1 MPLVITEQHGPV
13 RHVVLN
19 RPDKRNALN
28 GDLIAELGDA
38 LRAAAADTAS
48 HCVVIRGAGLMF
60 SAGMDLEEL
69 GNLAENP
76 GNLRAFRKVILD
88 AWNLCEEMAK
98 PTICV
103 IHGACIGGAM
113 ELALAC
119 DLRVMAKD
127 AVIGMP
133 ETRIGLIPDV
143 GGSSRLPQVV
153 GLGRAKEL
161 VMTGKMIGGDEAE
174 RIGLVNRTATI
185 DKLGPETQQLID
197 ELLAC
202 APVAVGLAKRVMDA
216 SARPALAA
224 TLELEVAMQELC
236 ARSEDYREGAK
247 AFQEKR
253 QPEFSGR

>member
-19 RPDKRNALN
+19 RSEKRNAFN
-28 GDLIAELGDA
+28 GELIAAVGDA
-38 LRAAAADTAS
+38 LSAAAADTAS
-48 HCVVIRGAGLMF
+48 HCVVIRGAGPMF
-60 SAGMDLEEL
+60 SSGMDLAAL
-69 GNLAENP
+69 GELAENP
-76 GNLRAFRKVILD
+76 ENLRTFRKAILD
-88 AWNLCEEMAK
+88 AWNVAEEMAK

-153 GLGRAKEL
+153 GLGRAKEM
-161 VMTGKMIGGDEAE
+161 VMTGKMINGDEAE
-174 RIGLVNRTATI
+174 RIGLVNRVATI
-185 DKLGPETQQLID
+185 EKLGPETQKLID

-202 APVAVGLAKRVMDA
+202 APLAVGLATRVMDA

-224 TLELEVAMQELC
+224 TLELELVSQERCVAS
-236 ARSEDYREGAK
+236 ADFAEGISA
-247 AFQEKR
+247 AAEKR
-253 QPEFSGR
+253 APRFAP

>member
-19 RPDKRNALN
+19 RPDKRNAIN
-28 GDLIAELGDA
+28 SDLIAELGDA
-38 LRAAAADTAS
+38 LRAAAADSAS

-60 SAGMDLEEL
+60 SSGMDLEAL
-69 GNLAENP
+69 ANLAENP
-76 GNLRAFRKVILD
+76 DTLRAFRKVILD
-88 AWNLCEEMAK
+88 VWNLCEEMAK

-161 VMTGKMIGGDEAE
+161 VMTGKMINGDEAE